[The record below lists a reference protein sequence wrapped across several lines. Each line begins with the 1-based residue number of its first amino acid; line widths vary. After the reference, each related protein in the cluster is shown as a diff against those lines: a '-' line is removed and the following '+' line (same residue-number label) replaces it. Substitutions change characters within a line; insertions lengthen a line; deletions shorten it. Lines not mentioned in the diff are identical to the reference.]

1 MLNCFWIFVNSSVVE
16 QLQFVVMTI
25 KLMLGEKVC
34 PLKTF
39 GQKLFTKIIIINGS
53 KIFVFYIFTTI
64 VVCYHCNHQNEN
76 QHPHPDA
83 EYPHGDNEKPKKPV
97 WGSLVSLEDVGHSMY
112 SSCVR
117 VVLNKYISQFEEMY
131 LSKIKIRHSCR
142 TLHAQ

>member
-1 MLNCFWIFVNSSVVE
+1 
-16 QLQFVVMTI
+16 MTPNDNQI
-25 KLMLGEKVC
+25 NVGENVC

-39 GQKLFTKIIIINGS
+39 GQKLFTKIIIIIINVS
-53 KIFVFYIFTTI
+53 NICLSYIFTAI
-64 VVCYHCNHQNEN
+64 VVCYHCRYQNEN

-97 WGSLVSLEDVGHSMY
+97 RCSLVSLEDVGHSMY